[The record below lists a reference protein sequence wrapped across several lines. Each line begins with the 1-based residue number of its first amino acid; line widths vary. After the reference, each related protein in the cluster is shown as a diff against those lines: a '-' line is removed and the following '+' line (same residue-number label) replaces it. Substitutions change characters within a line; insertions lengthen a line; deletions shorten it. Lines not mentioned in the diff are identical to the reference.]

1 VAPFL
6 LIFLRIN
13 CYASVLLSAKTKTPD
28 RRPNLSSLWPCL
40 TGWGHDRIGRALAGL
55 ASGSTTGVHC
65 AQFTVIDV
73 STMTSFV
80 CSDRQIPTLYNR
92 RIELSKSL
100 YLLVLVNLLHQACI
114 AGFVKH
120 LSLCTG
126 HNSGWIMA
134 YVLVFAHGKR
144 LTEYCSLR
152 ETLNGNVAT
161 FNVDKWRHSD
171 VIVIKLTAGTQH
183 KIPYKTY
190 IWIFHTLKITKIMLF
205 RNLSMERPS
214 YNQCIIK
221 DQYRPTNNRRWIT
234 LLSELSK
241 LELQKDNLC
250 TI

>member
-1 VAPFL
+1 MRWRCHSKFPVRKNILFSFNVGKKTWYKRHSLLDVTSVQWKVFYKINNAHFDPRSLLIVKKVLSIKNDLAAIKTTLRPDRSLLITLSWLWANLVHFSLKILHLVAPFL

-100 YLLVLVNLLHQACI
+100 YLVRSQ
-114 AGFVKH
+114 
-120 LSLCTG
+120 
-126 HNSGWIMA
+126 
-134 YVLVFAHGKR
+134 
-144 LTEYCSLR
+144 
-152 ETLNGNVAT
+152 
-161 FNVDKWRHSD
+161 
-171 VIVIKLTAGTQH
+171 
-183 KIPYKTY
+183 
-190 IWIFHTLKITKIMLF
+190 
-205 RNLSMERPS
+205 
-214 YNQCIIK
+214 
-221 DQYRPTNNRRWIT
+221 
-234 LLSELSK
+234 
-241 LELQKDNLC
+241 
-250 TI
+250 